1 MEIEN
6 RVDPNEKERLAL
18 TFFNTDYEIEKDFC
32 CGNRI
37 ILWPSEKD
45 LKDLTNYLAGPMG
58 SNMYPVAGRGNGK
71 SILSLDAIDAMK
83 YYYDNYWEYRKFY
96 KKPEI
101 KNVIFN
107 DPATIVFW
115 NDGTK
120 TVVKC
125 SEDDVFDP
133 EKGLT
138 MAIAKKIYG
147 PTKDLKKWLPKEE
160 EKKIEV
166 KPLING
172 GIAEAVAT
180 AINAAIKNADNT
192 LGNAINNAAIKN
204 ADFGKEN

>member
-1 MEIEN
+1 MKIEN
-6 RVDPNEKERLAL
+6 RVDPNEKERLSL
-18 TFFNTDYEIEKDFC
+18 TFFNTDYEIEKDLC
-32 CGNRI
+32 CDNRI
-37 ILWPSEKD
+37 TLWPSEKD

-58 SNMYPVAGRGNGK
+58 SNMYPVVGRRNGK
-71 SILSLDAIDAMK
+71 STLDAIR
-83 YYYDNYWEYRKFY
+83 YYYNYYWKYRKFY
-96 KKPEI
+96 EKPEI

-138 MAIAKKIYG
+138 MAITKKIYG

-160 EKKIEV
+160 EKRIEV

-172 GIAEAVAT
+172 GIAEAVVT
-180 AINAAIKNADNT
+180 AINATIKNADNT
-192 LGNAINNAAIKN
+192 LGNAINNQIKFN

>member
-32 CGNRI
+32 CGNKI
-37 ILWPSEKD
+37 TLWPSEKD

-71 SILSLDAIDAMK
+71 NILSVDAIDAMR
-83 YYYDNYWEYRKFY
+83 YYYDNYWEYCKFY

-120 TVVKC
+120 TVVK
-125 SEDDVFDP
+125 
-133 EKGLT
+133 GLI
-138 MAIAKKIYG
+138 MAITKKIYG

-160 EKKIEV
+160 EKRIEV

-172 GIAEAVAT
+172 GITEAAVT
-180 AINAAIKNADNT
+180 AINVTIKNANNI
-192 LGNAINNAAIKN
+192 LGNAINNQIKFN
-204 ADFGKEN
+204 ADFGKGN